1 MGAVTAITLGMS
13 AISGISGAMSSANQ
27 ARRGR
32 RQARAAQRQIAALE
46 ANRQEVIDPSKG
58 VTDLSSMITNPF
70 QNLQVATGAAE
81 MQAEQ
86 TDIALANT
94 LDQLRTTGAG
104 AGGATALAQ
113 AALQS
118 KQGIA
123 ANIQQQEA
131 QNARLRA
138 QGAQQMQ
145 QMQMRE
151 AARVQQAQ
159 MTGKQFQFQAQ
170 EQRDTAKLNRLAGL
184 QQQGQATEQAGR
196 AGVTSA
202 LTGMASSMAS
212 IGASH
217 LGSQT
222 SAGSY
227 VRGMTGGAGG
237 GITGS
242 ATPIMKDYSNFGSQ
256 FNTSNV
262 NTNITGNPFSG
273 F

>member
-1 MGAVTAITLGMS
+1 MAAFTAVAAGVSAAVSLGTGVAGAA
-13 AISGISGAMSSANQ
+13 SSA
-27 ARRGR
+27 
-32 RQARAAQRQIAALE
+32 RQARNARRQQRQAQRQIAALE
-46 ANRQEVIDPSKG
+46 ANRQEIIDPSAG
-58 VTDLSSMITNPF
+58 VQDLSSMITNPF

-86 TDIALANT
+86 TDIALAQT

-151 AARVQQAQ
+151 AARVQQAR
-159 MTGKQFQFQAQ
+159 MAGAQFQFQAQ
-170 EQRDTAKLNRLAGL
+170 EQRDIMQLNRLAGL
-184 QQQGQATEQAGR
+184 QQQGQVAEQAGR
-196 AGVTSA
+196 AGIAQS
-202 LTGMASSMAS
+202 L
-212 IGASH
+212 
-217 LGSQT
+217 
-222 SAGSY
+222 
-227 VRGMTGGAGG
+227 GAGISG
-237 GITGS
+237 AASAISSYAQSENTVQNQVNKELASRGI
-242 ATPIMKDYSNFGSQ
+242 K
-256 FNTSNV
+256 V
-262 NTNITGNPFSG
+262 
-273 F
+273 

>member
-1 MGAVTAITLGMS
+1 MGVVTAVAAGVS
-13 AISGISGAMSSANQ
+13 AISSIAGAVSSSNQ
-27 ARRGR
+27 AKKGR

-46 ANRQEVIDPSKG
+46 ANRQEIIDPSAEIK
-58 VTDLSSMITNPF
+58 DLSSMVSNPF

-86 TDIALANT
+86 TDIALAQT

-151 AARVQQAQ
+151 AARVQGAR
-159 MTGKQFQFQAQ
+159 MLAPSFSFKPKRQ
-170 EQRDTAKLNRLAGL
+170 ETFNSLIEL
-184 QQQGQATEQAGR
+184 
-196 AGVTSA
+196 
-202 LTGMASSMAS
+202 
-212 IGASH
+212 
-217 LGSQT
+217 LG
-222 SAGSY
+222 Y
-227 VRGMTGGAGG
+227 KR
-237 GITGS
+237 
-242 ATPIMKDYSNFGSQ
+242 KDNYSNKL
-256 FNTSNV
+256 V
-262 NTNITGNPFSG
+262 ELELHLH
-273 F
+273 

>member
-1 MGAVTAITLGMS
+1 MAAFTAVAAGVSAAVSLGTGVAGAA
-13 AISGISGAMSSANQ
+13 SSA
-27 ARRGR
+27 
-32 RQARAAQRQIAALE
+32 RQARNARRQQRQAQRQIAALE
-46 ANRQEVIDPSKG
+46 ANRQEIIDPSAG
-58 VTDLSSMITNPF
+58 VQDLSSMITNPF

-86 TDIALANT
+86 TDIALAQT

-151 AARVQQAQ
+151 AARVQQAR
-159 MTGKQFQFQAQ
+159 MAGAQFKFQAQ
-170 EQRDTAKLNRLAGL
+170 EQRDIMQLNRLAGL
-184 QQQGQATEQAGR
+184 QQQGQVAEQAGR
-196 AGVTSA
+196 AGIAQS
-202 LTGMASSMAS
+202 L
-212 IGASH
+212 
-217 LGSQT
+217 
-222 SAGSY
+222 
-227 VRGMTGGAGG
+227 GAGLSG
-237 GITGS
+237 AAS
-242 ATPIMKDYSNFGSQ
+242 AISSYAQSE
-256 FNTSNV
+256 NTIQNQV
-262 NTNITGNPFSG
+262 NLALAKQGQ
-273 F
+273 

>member
-1 MGAVTAITLGMS
+1 MAAFTAVAAGVSAAVSLGTGIAGAA
-13 AISGISGAMSSANQ
+13 SSA
-27 ARRGR
+27 
-32 RQARAAQRQIAALE
+32 RQARNARRQQRQAQRQIAALE

-58 VTDLSSMITNPF
+58 ITDLSSMITNPF

-86 TDIALANT
+86 TDIALAQT

-151 AARVQQAQ
+151 AARVQQAK
-159 MTGKQFQFQAQ
+159 MAGAQFQFQAQ
-170 EQRDTAKLNRLAGL
+170 EQRDVMKLNRLAGL
-184 QQQGQATEQAGR
+184 QQQGQVAEQAGR
-196 AGVTSA
+196 AGIAQS
-202 LTGMASSMAS
+202 L
-212 IGASH
+212 
-217 LGSQT
+217 
-222 SAGSY
+222 
-227 VRGMTGGAGG
+227 GAGISGAASAISSYAQSENTIQRQVDLQLAKQG
-237 GITGS
+237 G
-242 ATPIMKDYSNFGSQ
+242 
-256 FNTSNV
+256 
-262 NTNITGNPFSG
+262 
-273 F
+273 

>member
-1 MGAVTAITLGMS
+1 MAIATATAVAMGVS
-13 AISGISGAMSSANQ
+13 AISGVAGAMSSANQ

-32 RQARAAQRQIAALE
+32 RQQRQAQRQIAALE
-46 ANRQEVIDPSKG
+46 ANRQEVIDPSAGIK
-58 VTDLSSMITNPF
+58 DLSSMVSNPF

-86 TDIALANT
+86 TDIALAQS
-94 LDQLRTTGAG
+94 LDQLRATGAG

-159 MTGKQFQFQAQ
+159 MAGAQFQFQAQ
-170 EQRDTAKLNRLAGL
+170 EQRDIAKLNRLAGL
-184 QQQGQATEQAGR
+184 QQQGQVTEQAGR

-202 LTGMASSMAS
+202 LTGMASSFAS
-212 IGASH
+212 IGAAE

-227 VRGMTGGAGG
+227 VRDMTPSTSLNTRLAN
-237 GITGS
+237 
-242 ATPIMKDYSNFGSQ
+242 AVPTPVFPSGRAPVQSVNA
-256 FNTSNV
+256 FNS
-262 NTNITGNPFSG
+262 
-273 F
+273 

>member
-1 MGAVTAITLGMS
+1 MGVVTAVAAGVS
-13 AISGISGAMSSANQ
+13 AISSIAGAVSSSNQ
-27 ARRGR
+27 AKRGR

-46 ANRQEVIDPSKG
+46 ANRQEVIDPSAGIK
-58 VTDLSSMITNPF
+58 DLSSMVSNPF

-86 TDIALANT
+86 TDIALAQT

-151 AARVQQAQ
+151 AARVQQARAA
-159 MTGKQFQFQAQ
+159 GAQFEFQAQ
-170 EQRDTAKLNRLAGL
+170 EQREVAKLNRLAGL
-184 QQQGQATEQAGR
+184 QQQAMATEQAGR
-196 AGVTSA
+196 AGVAAAFS
-202 LTGMASSMAS
+202 GFASSMAS
-212 IGASH
+212 IGSAAAS
-217 LGSQT
+217 
-222 SAGSY
+222 
-227 VRGMTGGAGG
+227 
-237 GITGS
+237 
-242 ATPIMKDYSNFGSQ
+242 
-256 FNTSNV
+256 
-262 NTNITGNPFSG
+262 GN
-273 F
+273 

>member
-1 MGAVTAITLGMS
+1 MGVVTAVAAGVS
-13 AISGISGAMSSANQ
+13 AISSIAGAVSSSNQ
-27 ARRGR
+27 AKKGR

-46 ANRQEVIDPSKG
+46 ANRQEIIDPSAEIK
-58 VTDLSSMITNPF
+58 DLSSMVSNPF

-86 TDIALANT
+86 TDIALAQT

-151 AARVQQAQ
+151 AARVQQARAA
-159 MTGKQFQFQAQ
+159 GAQFEFQAQ
-170 EQRDTAKLNRLAGL
+170 EQREVAKLNRLAGL
-184 QQQGQATEQAGR
+184 QQQAMATEQAGR
-196 AGVTSA
+196 AGIASA
-202 LTGMASSMAS
+202 FSGFASSMAS
-212 IGASH
+212 IGSAAAS
-217 LGSQT
+217 
-222 SAGSY
+222 
-227 VRGMTGGAGG
+227 
-237 GITGS
+237 
-242 ATPIMKDYSNFGSQ
+242 
-256 FNTSNV
+256 
-262 NTNITGNPFSG
+262 GN
-273 F
+273 